1 MQGRKTTAHAPRK
14 STHLKNNPVV
24 SLLYPCCIPVV
35 LSRSA
40 LNENLLRGPLPSHS
54 KPCATPCFFCLSATA
69 PSLRSMRHQERQR
82 SLTQLLPST
91 EGLGKKNKHNPEEL
105 PCALKSRPFK
115 AFAKRKTQKNSG
127 INRFVQVHPAPLTV
141 GEALL
146 NPLRANG
153 IQRIQELILQ
163 SKALLRNEAK
173 NNYVVQKFKHRF
185 PTRNGALGYVS
196 CLPLLLCSSSLDNPL
211 PHSCDS
217 SGIFFMFD

>member
-24 SLLYPCCIPVV
+24 SLLYQGCIPVV
-35 LSRSA
+35 SLLSCHGSA

-54 KPCATPCFFCLSATA
+54 KPCETPCFFCLSATA

-91 EGLGKKNKHNPEEL
+91 EGLGKKNKHNPEKL

-127 INRFVQVHPAPLTV
+127 INRFVQVHPCA
-141 GEALL
+141 
-146 NPLRANG
+146 
-153 IQRIQELILQ
+153 
-163 SKALLRNEAK
+163 S
-173 NNYVVQKFKHRF
+173 
-185 PTRNGALGYVS
+185 
-196 CLPLLLCSSSLDNPL
+196 
-211 PHSCDS
+211 HS
-217 SGIFFMFD
+217 G